1 MVKVLAINS
10 SPNMNKGNTDML
22 LTPFI
27 EGMTG
32 AGAEVELLYTKKLKI
47 NPCQGEYAC
56 VMKTPGKCF
65 QNDDMQMLIPKLGEA
80 DIWVFASPVYWE
92 NIPGPMKNLIDRTV
106 PLMFPALELRDG
118 HCRYPVREGV
128 KHGKLVLISTCGWW
142 EMDNFDLLISQMK
155 GLCKNLEREFAGALL
170 RPHGALKQMVEMGMP
185 LDDIFEA
192 AKDAGRQL
200 VEEDKI
206 STENL
211 TTISRELV
219 TLEMFVE
226 FAKQE
231 AQRMM
236 EEAEG
241 K

>member
-1 MVKVLAINS
+1 MVKALAINS
-10 SPNMNKGNTDML
+10 SPNMNKGNTAML

-27 EGMTG
+27 EGMTK
-32 AGAEVELLYTKKLKI
+32 AGAKVELLYTKKLKI

-92 NIPGPMKNLIDRTV
+92 NVPGPMKNLIDRTV

-128 KHGKLVLISTCGWW
+128 KHGKLVLVSTCGWW
-142 EMDNFDLLISQMK
+142 EMDNFDLMVAQMK

-170 RPHGALKQMVEMGMP
+170 RPHGALKEMVEMGMP

-192 AKDAGRQL
+192 AKNAGRQL
-200 VEEDKI
+200 VEEDKM

-211 TTISRELV
+211 TNISRELV

>member
-27 EGMTG
+27 EGMKEAG
-32 AGAEVELLYTKKLKI
+32 AGVELLYTKKLKI

-92 NIPGPMKNLIDRTV
+92 NVPGPMKNLIDRTI
-106 PLMFPALELRDG
+106 PLMSPALELRGG

-128 KHGKLVLISTCGWW
+128 KHGKLVLVSTCGWW
-142 EMDNFDLLISQMK
+142 EMDNFDLMVAQMK
-155 GLCKNLEREFAGALL
+155 GLCANLEREFAGALL